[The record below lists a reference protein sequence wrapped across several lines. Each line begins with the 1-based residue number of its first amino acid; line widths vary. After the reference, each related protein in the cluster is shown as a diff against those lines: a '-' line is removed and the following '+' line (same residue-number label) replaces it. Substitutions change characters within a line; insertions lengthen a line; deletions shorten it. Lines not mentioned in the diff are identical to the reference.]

1 VLGRERETG
10 KSTVDEEA
18 SIHRYGL
25 HPMGADLDEV
35 REILRVQTG
44 HELRA
49 QGAGATELMKLCCVQ
64 LFNGSVLDDTLLIWR
79 AKSASLDAA
88 CSIDVQLLCG
98 QGLAET
104 KAYLA
109 NLRTSEAEA
118 ALQRLLECEEAGGF
132 EGFSVEEY
140 SAQYVDYYE

>member
-1 VLGRERETG
+1 
-10 KSTVDEEA
+10 
-18 SIHRYGL
+18 
-25 HPMGADLDEV
+25 
-35 REILRVQTG
+35 
-44 HELRA
+44 
-49 QGAGATELMKLCCVQ
+49 
-64 LFNGSVLDDTLLIWR
+64 
-79 AKSASLDAA
+79 LDAA